1 MARKDVQ
8 RKALLTHQMIQI
20 ADEITADKMYL
31 CPLAPH
37 PTRKC
42 QTAHQMPAADL
53 L

>member
-20 ADEITADKMYL
+20 ADEIAADKMYV

-37 PTRKC
+37 PIRQC
-42 QTAHQMPAADL
+42 QAAHQMPAADL

>member
-31 CPLAPH
+31 YPLAPH
-37 PTRKC
+37 PIRQC
-42 QTAHQMPAADL
+42 QTAHQMSAADFL
-53 L
+53 